1 MYTGMNDQ
9 TIEKEPTQVRIAWHC
24 TCFNVRRASRAVT
37 EFYDSIMA
45 PSGVKATQFTMLGAV
60 SLMGPASVTQLAERL
75 ALDRT
80 TLTRNL
86 KVLADQ
92 GMVSISA
99 GNDRRERVVK
109 VTVEGQAA
117 IDRATPVWQKAQ
129 AIIVEKFGEDRWR
142 QMIEDMSE
150 LGELTED
157 IDSKRKK

>member
-1 MYTGMNDQ
+1 MNDQ